1 MKKKG
6 TLSATELQVD
16 ANAAI
21 GIIGRQG
28 LGKVRHLDFGHLW
41 LQAAVWGKL
50 VVLCTIQSGDN
61 LADIGTKVLDRDTFQ
76 RHEEK
81 MGCVRFEQ

>member
-1 MKKKG
+1 M
-6 TLSATELQVD
+6 ELQVD

-28 LGKVRHLDFGHLW
+28 LGKLRHSDFGHLW
-41 LQAAVWGKL
+41 LHAAGWGKL
-50 VVLCTIQSGDN
+50 VVLCKIQSGDN
-61 LADIGTKVLDRDTFQ
+61 LADIGTKVLDRDTIQ
-76 RHEEK
+76 SYMKK